1 MIGYIL
7 RKLYFHEGSIVGTHR
22 NNEMPNYWVF
32 IDIIIRGKLLIML
45 IRGEIVKNT
54 FTFIISDPEVV
65 FPFCFKC

>member
-1 MIGYIL
+1 MIRYIL
-7 RKLYFHEGSIVGTHR
+7 KKLYFSEGTIVGTHR

-32 IDIIIRGKLLIML
+32 IDIIRGELLIML

-54 FTFIISDPEVV
+54 FTFIISDTEVV